1 MPAPPERRFFPR
13 AWLLALLA
21 GGIIFSGRSA
31 LVFYAGSPVP
41 YHDQWIAEAT
51 HLVVQDAQQTLTWHN
66 FFIPHGDHLIVVTR
80 LIAYALYRLTG
91 RWDMLAE
98 MLVNNALIAAAFGFL
113 LYHALRRFP
122 SIGLALGGLVGAV
135 WLASPL
141 FYASC
146 LWGFQSCVELL
157 VLTAVLQV
165 IATCRLESFDRWW
178 WLASGAALVG
188 VLSFGSGLHAPLTA
202 LLSCAYRARH
212 STVTRPALIGA
223 VAVNLAALAA
233 GTLIILRSPTLGNG
247 GVEPGNVL
255 HTALHA
261 FSWPAMQPDLFG
273 WMLWLPALAA
283 TVLFILGRAT
293 AGLASYALAVWT
305 ALQIASIAYT
315 RSLPTPA
322 LAPRY
327 YDIFAV
333 GVVANALL
341 CHGLVTSG
349 KPPPGLRLPLVLMAV
364 LWCGWVGLKGGEF
377 VRSHTIHD
385 VPAMRGYAM
394 GQVGVVGR
402 YYSGEGPAA
411 LASARF
417 PVLPYPE
424 PDYLDHLLANP
435 AIKAALPAEITQ
447 PGPAGPKADLLKYH
461 WPDQGWVRAK
471 WMRLSLAVFCATA
484 AGYLIAAT
492 RRQRS
497 QPGPIPLHP
506 THETA

>member
-202 LLSCAYRARH
+202 LLICAYRARH

>member
-1 MPAPPERRFFPR
+1 MPAPPERRFFPQ
-13 AWLLALLA
+13 AWRLALLA

-41 YHDQWIAEAT
+41 FHDQWIAEAT
-51 HLVVQDAQQTLTWHN
+51 HLVVQDAQHVLTWHN
-66 FFIPHGDHLIVVTR
+66 FVIPHGDHLIVVTR
-80 LIAYALYRLTG
+80 LIAYTLYRLTG

-98 MLVNNALIAAAFGFL
+98 MLVNNALISVAFGFL
-113 LYHALRRFP
+113 LYHALRRCP
-122 SIGLALGGLVGAV
+122 SIGVALGGLVAAA

-165 IATCRLESFDRWW
+165 IGTCRLEAFDRWW

-188 VLSFGSGLHAPLTA
+188 VLSFGSGLLAPLTA
-202 LLSCAYRARH
+202 LLICAYRARH
-212 STVTRPALIGA
+212 STVARPALIGA

-233 GTLIILRSPTLGNG
+233 GTLIILRSPTLGAG
-247 GVEPGNVL
+247 GVEPGNLL

-283 TVLFILGRAT
+283 TVFVVRGRAVV
-293 AGLASYALAVWT
+293 GLAGYALAIWT
-305 ALQIASIAYT
+305 TLQIASIAYA
-315 RSLPTPA
+315 RSLPAPA

-333 GVVANALL
+333 GVIANALL
-341 CHGLVTSG
+341 CHGLVTSV
-349 KPPPGLRLPLVLMAV
+349 KTRPGLRLPLISLAV

-385 VPAMRGYAM
+385 VPTMRGYAM
-394 GQVGVVGR
+394 GQIGVVGR

-411 LASARF
+411 FASARF

-435 AIKAALPAEITQ
+435 AIKAALPVEVTQ
-447 PGPAGPKADLLKYH
+447 PGPSGPKADLLKYH
-461 WPDQGWVRAK
+461 WPDQGWVRTN
-471 WMRLSLAVFCATA
+471 WMRLSLAVFFATV
-484 AGYLIAAT
+484 AGYLIAAIW
-492 RRQRS
+492 RPRS
-497 QPGPIPLHP
+497 RPGFDPDQP